1 MRRRIITGLERLL
14 SQGNEAVEGRPIAL
28 LTNHTGVDRNMRHI
42 VDLLASDDRFDLVA
56 LLAPEHGI
64 RGEVQAGEKVS
75 SYIDPRTGIPVH
87 SLYGESYE
95 PEDQLLR
102 DIDAIVVDLQDVGV
116 RYATYTS
123 TLLRVMTKASRF
135 DVDVIILDRPNP
147 LSPKGIHGPLLQ
159 KEYTSFVGFHDVPV
173 LHGMT
178 LGETACLLAHE
189 LGLRAPIVIEMEGWA
204 RHLWYDDTDLVW
216 VQPSPNLPTMD
227 SLLLYPGTCL
237 IEGTNISEGRGTTRP
252 FEYIGAPWIDPYA
265 LLETL
270 RKFEFPGVLF
280 RATYFTPMFS
290 KHSGRSCGGLQ
301 VHILD
306 RYALRPVELGAYLLR
321 AFYLQDEEKFEWIQ
335 NSEGKFFVDL
345 LIGSDKLRKAVT
357 SNTDS
362 EFLDLVTVWREDALS
377 FIDRF
382 REVQLYQ

>member
-1 MRRRIITGLERLL
+1 L
-14 SQGNEAVEGRPIAL
+14 SQGSEKVEGRHIAL

-75 SYIDPRTGIPVH
+75 SYVDPRTGIPVY

-102 DIDAIVVDLQDVGV
+102 DVDAIVVDLQDVGV

-123 TLLRVMTKASRF
+123 TLLRVMTKASHF

-178 LGETACLLAHE
+178 LGEAACLLAHE
-189 LGLRAPIVIEMEGWA
+189 LGLREPIVIKMEGWE
-204 RHLWYDDTDLVW
+204 RNLWYDDTDLVW

-270 RKFEFPGVLF
+270 KIFEFPGILF

-290 KHSGRSCGGLQ
+290 KHSGRSCGGVQ

-321 AFYLQDEEKFEWIQ
+321 AFYLQDEEKFEWVQ

-362 EFLDLVTVWREDALS
+362 ELLDLITAWREDALS
-377 FIDRF
+377 FTDRF

>member
-1 MRRRIITGLERLL
+1 MRRRITTGLEKLL
-14 SQGNEAVEGRPIAL
+14 SQGSEAVEGRPIAL

-75 SYIDPRTGIPVH
+75 SYVDPRTGIPVY

-123 TLLRVMTKASRF
+123 TLLRVMTKASLF

-147 LSPKGIHGPLLQ
+147 LSPKGIQGPLLQ
-159 KEYTSFVGFHDVPV
+159 KEYTSFVGFHNVPV

-178 LGETACLLAHE
+178 LGEAACLLAHE
-189 LGLRAPIVIEMEGWA
+189 LGLREPIVIKMEGWE
-204 RHLWYDDTDLVW
+204 RNLWYDDTDLVW

-270 RKFEFPGVLF
+270 KIFEFPGVLF

-290 KHSGRSCGGLQ
+290 KHSGRSCGGVQ

-306 RYALRPVELGAYLLR
+306 RYALRQVELGAYLLR
-321 AFYLQDEEKFEWIQ
+321 AFYLQDEGKFEWIQ

-357 SNTDS
+357 SNTNS

>member
-1 MRRRIITGLERLL
+1 L
-14 SQGNEAVEGRPIAL
+14 SQGSEKVGGRHIAL

-42 VDLLASDDRFDLVA
+42 VDLLASDDRFDLLA

-75 SYIDPRTGIPVH
+75 SYVDPRTGIPVY

-102 DIDAIVVDLQDVGV
+102 DVDAIVVDLQDVGV

-123 TLLRVMTKASRF
+123 TLLRVMTKASHF

-178 LGETACLLAHE
+178 LGEAACLLAHE
-189 LGLRAPIVIEMEGWA
+189 LGLREPIVIKMEGWE
-204 RHLWYDDTDLVW
+204 RNLWYDDTDLVW

-270 RKFEFPGVLF
+270 KIFEFPGILF

-290 KHSGRSCGGLQ
+290 KHSGRSCGGVQ

-321 AFYLQDEEKFEWIQ
+321 AFYLQDEEKFEWVQ
-335 NSEGKFFVDL
+335 NSEGRFFVDL

-362 EFLDLVTVWREDALS
+362 ELLDLITAWREDALS
-377 FIDRF
+377 FTDRF

>member
-14 SQGNEAVEGRPIAL
+14 SQGSEKVEGRHIAL

-75 SYIDPRTGIPVH
+75 SYVDPRTGIPVY

-102 DIDAIVVDLQDVGV
+102 DVDAIVVDLQDVGV

-123 TLLRVMTKASRF
+123 TLLRVMTKASHF

-178 LGETACLLAHE
+178 LGEAACLLAHE
-189 LGLRAPIVIEMEGWA
+189 LGLREPIVIKMEGWE
-204 RHLWYDDTDLVW
+204 RNLWYDDTDLVW

-270 RKFEFPGVLF
+270 KIFEFPGILF

-290 KHSGRSCGGLQ
+290 KHSGRSCGGVQ

-321 AFYLQDEEKFEWIQ
+321 AFYLQDEEKFEWVQ

-362 EFLDLVTVWREDALS
+362 ELLDLITAWREDALS
-377 FIDRF
+377 FTDRF

>member
-14 SQGNEAVEGRPIAL
+14 SQGSEKVGGRHIAL

-42 VDLLASDDRFDLVA
+42 VDLLASDDRFDLLA

-75 SYIDPRTGIPVH
+75 SYVDPRTGIPVY

-102 DIDAIVVDLQDVGV
+102 DVDAIVVDLQDVGV

-123 TLLRVMTKASRF
+123 TLLRVMTKASHF

-178 LGETACLLAHE
+178 LGEAACLLAHE
-189 LGLRAPIVIEMEGWA
+189 LGLREPIVIKMEGWE
-204 RHLWYDDTDLVW
+204 RNLWYDDTDLVW

-270 RKFEFPGVLF
+270 KIFEFPGILF

-290 KHSGRSCGGLQ
+290 KHSGRSCGGVQ

-321 AFYLQDEEKFEWIQ
+321 AFYLQDEEKFEWVQ
-335 NSEGKFFVDL
+335 NSEGRFFVDL

-362 EFLDLVTVWREDALS
+362 ELLDLITAWREDALS
-377 FIDRF
+377 FTDRF

>member
-1 MRRRIITGLERLL
+1 L
-14 SQGNEAVEGRPIAL
+14 SQGSEKVEGRHIAL

-42 VDLLASDDRFDLVA
+42 VDLLASDDRFDLLA

-75 SYIDPRTGIPVH
+75 SYVDPRTGIPVY

-102 DIDAIVVDLQDVGV
+102 DVDAIVVDLQDVGV

-123 TLLRVMTKASRF
+123 TLLRVMTKASHF

-178 LGETACLLAHE
+178 LGEAACLLAHE
-189 LGLRAPIVIEMEGWA
+189 LGLREPIVIKMEGWE
-204 RHLWYDDTDLVW
+204 RNLWYDDTDLVW

-270 RKFEFPGVLF
+270 KIFEFPGILF

-290 KHSGRSCGGLQ
+290 KHSGRSCGGVQ

-321 AFYLQDEEKFEWIQ
+321 AFYLQDEEKFEWVQ
-335 NSEGKFFVDL
+335 NSEGRFFVDL

-362 EFLDLVTVWREDALS
+362 ELLDLITAWREDALS
-377 FIDRF
+377 FTDRF